1 MLDLVRMTIIAAF
14 ASVILVAGCSREPAE
29 RVEDIRV
36 DAATAAIVNGAPIY
50 FSDVELEAVTR
61 GLVGPGD
68 PFGLGHPEYQTV
80 LDQLIDQRLM
90 AQEAEARGL
99 HLDPTARRRLEV
111 ARERVL
117 GNLLVENLV
126 AAEVTDERIR
136 QMYAEQ
142 VDLQQ
147 IDDEVRIR
155 HILTDTKEEAEAARQ
170 RVLGGEDFT
179 TVAFDVS
186 RDMQTRIEG
195 GELGYVEPSRMG
207 EPFTSMI
214 GDTATG
220 NVSEPFE
227 SDQGWHVIKVEDR
240 RTPPPATLEEMRPDI
255 VEFLTWEQIGE
266 VLKRLRADAIVSPG
280 SGVPRVQ
287 PGENGQSGGADDED
301 TL

>member
-1 MLDLVRMTIIAAF
+1 MPEIARIIAMAAIGCPLF
-14 ASVILVAGCSREPAE
+14 AAGCSQEAPAPE
-29 RVEDIRV
+29 EEIRV
-36 DAATAAIVNGAPIY
+36 DAAIAAVVNGSPIY
-50 FSDVELEAVTR
+50 FADVELEAVSR
-61 GLVGPGD
+61 GLVGPGE
-68 PFGLGHPEYQTV
+68 PFGIGHAEYQSV

-99 HLDPTARRRLEV
+99 HLNETARRRLEV

-126 AAEVTDERIR
+126 AAEVTDERVR
-136 QMYAEQ
+136 EMYAEQ

-147 IDDEVRIR
+147 LDDEVRLR
-155 HILTDTKEEAEAARQ
+155 HILTDTRDAAEAARK
-170 RVLGGEDFT
+170 RVLGGEDFS

-195 GELGYVEPSRMG
+195 GELGYVAPGRMG
-207 EPFTSMI
+207 EPFTSRI
-214 GDTATG
+214 ADTPTG
-220 NVSEPFE
+220 EVSEPFE
-227 SDQGWHVIKVEDR
+227 GEEGWHIIKVEDR

-255 VEFLTWEQIGE
+255 VEFLTWEQIGR
-266 VLKRLRADAIVSPG
+266 VLKKLRADAVISPG

-287 PGENGQSGGADDED
+287 PETSPAPADED

>member
-1 MLDLVRMTIIAAF
+1 MLDFVRITAF
-14 ASVILVAGCSREPAE
+14 AAASCALVAGGCSREPAE
-29 RVEDIRV
+29 PTADIRV
-36 DAATAAIVNGAPIY
+36 EAATAAVVNGSPIY

-61 GLVGPGD
+61 GLVGPGE
-68 PFGLGHPEYQTV
+68 PFGIGHPEYQTV
-80 LDQLIDQRLM
+80 LDQLIDQRLL

-99 HLDPTARRRLEV
+99 HLDATARRRLEV

-126 AAEVTDERIR
+126 AAEVTEARIR
-136 QMYAEQ
+136 EMYAEQ

-155 HILTDTKEEAEAARQ
+155 HILTDTREEAEAARQ
-170 RVLGGEDFT
+170 RVLKGEDFT

-186 RDMQTRIEG
+186 EDMQTRIEG

-220 NVSEPFE
+220 DVSEPFE
-227 SDQGWHVIKVEDR
+227 SDEGWHVIKVEDR
-240 RTPPPATLEEMRPDI
+240 RSPPPATLEEMRPDI
-255 VEFLTWEQIGE
+255 VEFLTWEQIGK
-266 VLKRLRADAIVSPG
+266 VLKTLRADAVVSPG
-280 SGVPRVQ
+280 SGAPRVQ
-287 PGENGQSGGADDED
+287 PAEPTPPADED